1 RPILAQQQV
10 QSVLAIPVMI
20 GQQWDGYIGFAD
32 MREPQNWDE
41 KDISLLKT
49 AADILASFKKRR
61 QTQRSLIRQR
71 DYTRT
76 ILNSLPGICI
86 LINEELEIVQ
96 WNRHAEQLMGYGK
109 EELNQASVFEF
120 VADEYH
126 TTLRNSIILMQQ
138 QENAGEELLLL
149 TKDGQ
154 KIPYFWNGQQIT
166 LNENVYYLCTGL
178 DISRR
183 KKAEQELRDEKRF
196 NESLIE
202 SLPGIFY
209 MVDDER
215 RFCQYNQNF
224 LDQLGYN
231 AKELNNMTVA
241 DVFKEEESGQAVSVI
256 REMHITDEVEAEAE
270 ICTKDGGMIPYH
282 LTAKYF
288 KRNDEDYL
296 IGVGYDITKQE
307 EARRKLR
314 RSESL
319 FRNLFLQS
327 SAAIAMADEERKVLS
342 VNKSFEQLF
351 GYSEE
356 EIKGKKLDQFI
367 IGNLEAQKET
377 YLSEDQ
383 NIPHSFQKET
393 QRKTKDG
400 SIIYVYVA
408 GIHVYLDDKR
418 VVGFGMYID
427 ISEQKKYAEEIH
439 ASLVEKR
446 VLLQEIHHLVK
457 NNLAV

>member
-1 RPILAQQQV
+1 
-10 QSVLAIPVMI
+10 
-20 GQQWDGYIGFAD
+20 
-32 MREPQNWDE
+32 
-41 KDISLLKT
+41 
-49 AADILASFKKRR
+49 
-61 QTQRSLIRQR
+61 
-71 DYTRT
+71 
-76 ILNSLPGICI
+76 
-86 LINEELEIVQ
+86 
-96 WNRHAEQLMGYGK
+96 
-109 EELNQASVFEF
+109 
-120 VADEYH
+120 
-126 TTLRNSIILMQQ
+126 
-138 QENAGEELLLL
+138 
-149 TKDGQ
+149 
-154 KIPYFWNGQQIT
+154 
-166 LNENVYYLCTGL
+166 
-178 DISRR
+178 
-183 KKAEQELRDEKRF
+183 
-196 NESLIE
+196 
-202 SLPGIFY
+202 
-209 MVDDER
+209 
-215 RFCQYNQNF
+215 
-224 LDQLGYN
+224 
-231 AKELNNMTVA
+231 ELNNMTVA

-270 ICTKDGGMIPYH
+270 ICTKDGGMITYH

-400 SIIYVYVA
+400 SIIDVYVA
-408 GIHVYLDDKR
+408 GILVYLDDNR

-446 VLLQEIHHLVK
+446 VLLQEIHHRVK
-457 NNLAV
+457 NNLAVISGLLQLQMYDTDNQEVKRMLRESENRIQTMALIHEKLYKSVSLSRIALMPYVKDLVKAIQSTVDVQERITISFDIGDVELTINKAVPFALLVNEAVTNAFKHAFPGRQRGKITIKISAKDEVVHAHIADDGCGLPTDLSLDNANSLGMTLIHNFMEQLDADWTISTEGGTTISFSFNRRLSHRSAAAEFIES